1 MEVSLPRG
9 RGRSKLDGVST
20 LQIGAGIVHVED
32 IEVAISGDGPAAPQP
47 EPEEQINA
55 GGSGA
60 KSVRYVLE
68 CPLPDVH
75 PNIVELAVAEDAES
89 GGVFILDPGSCG
101 KSWSCVSTRAAT
113 TIKLP
118 PSVLKVITLYAVL
131 PTSAD

>member
-1 MEVSLPRG
+1 M
-9 RGRSKLDGVST
+9 
-20 LQIGAGIVHVED
+20 HVEGID
-32 IEVAISGDGPAAPQP
+32 VAISCDGPAAPQP
-47 EPEEQINA
+47 EPEDQTSV
-55 GGSGA
+55 GGSGD

-75 PNIVELAVAEDAES
+75 PCITELAVAEDGES

-118 PSVLKVITLYAVL
+118 PSVLKVITLYVS
-131 PTSAD
+131 TSAA